1 MSQRV
6 SRGKFGIK
14 SAVVL
19 ASFSFFILSAA
30 MTARASLIPMTFTGA
45 EGNQSGGVYTYP
57 YEFNINSSSQTYP
70 LMCDDYLHEIMAPQS
85 WNANTLD
92 VSNLN
97 ATTVLGLNYPGAGV
111 TGYLEA
117 SYLFV
122 EEATAYVASNSD
134 PEGLYNWA
142 VWDLMTNS
150 DVSGG
155 KLDAGDETTVQGYL
169 AAAEAAGPG
178 LTASDFSNVI
188 IYTPTDMSPGG
199 PQEFFGYGTPLPS
212 VPEPSTFALLGIGAV
227 GLMGRWR
234 RKAAQGI

>member
-1 MSQRV
+1 
-6 SRGKFGIK
+6 
-14 SAVVL
+14 
-19 ASFSFFILSAA
+19 
-30 MTARASLIPMTFTGA
+30 MTFTGA

-70 LMCDDYLHEIMAPQS
+70 LMCDDFLHEIMTPQS
-85 WNANTLD
+85 WQANTLD
-92 VSNLN
+92 VSDLN
-97 ATTVLGLNYPGAGV
+97 PTTVLALNYPGAGV
-111 TGYLEA
+111 EGYLEA

-142 VWDLMTNS
+142 VWDLMTGT

-178 LTASDFSNVI
+178 LTPSDFGNVI

-199 PQEFFGYGTPLPS
+199 PQEFFGYGTPPLTS